1 MVKNLQNRI
10 KQQNGLSLIE
20 LLIAMVIGMLLTAGA
35 IQLFITN
42 KATYKVE
49 NALSRLQ
56 ETGRFI
62 VETMSKEIRMAGYNG
77 CSSRGNI
84 TPNVIAVDPP
94 PFSFESQ
101 NSVLGFESTGTS
113 AWTPTLL
120 GTLPAVSDGTDV
132 INIQRADE
140 CGASVAGN
148 YLPTNANVQ
157 VNAPNSCGFK
167 KGQIVMIT
175 DCVNADIYGI
185 GSTVNNVAP
194 TATLNH
200 GIGQYNT
207 TNNLAQT
214 YGPDSQIFIMRSISF
229 YIAPD
234 PTTNEPA
241 MWMASWIPN
250 GDATNTTAD
259 YSFLELAEGVEDM
272 QILYGIDNA
281 APDEYADT
289 YVAADAVTDW
299 TTVRSVRINLLL
311 QSEDNITLEPRT
323 ITFNGATAGGGDN
336 RLRMIYTATVSV
348 RNRLP

>member
-1 MVKNLQNRI
+1 MIFRQTNNI
-10 KQQNGLSLIE
+10 KQQSGVSLIE

-35 IQLFITN
+35 IQLFISN
-42 KATYKVE
+42 KATYKIE

-56 ETGRFI
+56 ETGRFV

-84 TPNVIAVDPP
+84 TPNVIANDPP
-94 PFSFESQ
+94 PFSFDNQ
-101 NSVLGFESTGTS
+101 NSVLGFEATGTN
-113 AWTPTLL
+113 AWTPTLSA
-120 GTLPAVSDGTDV
+120 TMPTVSDGTDV
-132 INIQRADE
+132 ITIQRADE
-140 CGASVAGN
+140 CGASVTGN
-148 YLPTNANVQ
+148 FLPTNANVQ
-157 VNAPNSCGFK
+157 VNAPNSCGFQQ
-167 KGQIVMIT
+167 GQVVMIT

-185 GSTVNNVAP
+185 TNTVNNTGP
-194 TATLNH
+194 TATLAH
-200 GIGQYNT
+200 SIGQYNS

-214 YGPDSQIFIMRSISF
+214 YGPDSQIYIMRSTSF

-234 PTTNEPA
+234 PSSGEPA
-241 MWMASWIPN
+241 LWMASWLPN
-250 GDATNTTAD
+250 GDSSHTTAD
-259 YSFLELAEGVEDM
+259 YSLLELAEGVEDM
-272 QILYGIDNA
+272 QILFGIDNA

-289 YVAADAVTDW
+289 YVTADAVTDW

-311 QSEDNITLEPRT
+311 RSEDRVTEEPRT